1 MVRTVRCCSAAC
13 LACGLVTSG
22 LDEGCEYVGVLRVA
36 GAVVEMIE
44 ALFPASLDSLPREQG
59 FFAGPNPQLLL
70 ETALDDAVCVV
81 AGTGSAAPR
90 RVLFGAHQVF
100 VFAPHRTESARC
112 AC

>member
-1 MVRTVRCCSAAC
+1 
-13 LACGLVTSG
+13 
-22 LDEGCEYVGVLRVA
+22 
-36 GAVVEMIE
+36 MIE